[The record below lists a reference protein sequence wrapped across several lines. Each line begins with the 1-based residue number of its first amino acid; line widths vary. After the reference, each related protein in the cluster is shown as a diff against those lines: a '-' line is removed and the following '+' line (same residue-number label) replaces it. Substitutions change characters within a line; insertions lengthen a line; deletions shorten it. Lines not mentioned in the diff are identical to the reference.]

1 MKGVRKRE
9 RGRRRR
15 IKFGYEAIK
24 KLIGRYKGE
33 DYKCKTVAWR
43 GKGGG
48 KKKIPEDWRTEVENE
63 ERNEDRERER
73 EREREYRE
81 RKRGSLSADCRKS
94 LVPWVKGLQ

>member
-24 KLIGRYKGE
+24 KLIGRYKRE
-33 DYKCKTVAWR
+33 DYKCKTGARR

-63 ERNEDRERER
+63 ERNEERER
-73 EREREYRE
+73 ERERR
-81 RKRGSLSADCRKS
+81 
-94 LVPWVKGLQ
+94 